1 MAIPVTGL
9 GGPLLAWALAYIKP
23 SMGLPSVEITLAWVV
38 INLFVVCTV
47 EEGAFF
53 RGVVQRG
60 LGRAMPPALDSGG
73 ATALSR
79 KA

>member
-1 MAIPVTGL
+1 
-9 GGPLLAWALAYIKP
+9 
-23 SMGLPSVEITLAWVV
+23 MGLPSVEITLAWMV

-60 LGRAMPPALDSGG
+60 LGRVLPSVLDSG
-73 ATALSR
+73 AAAVLSR